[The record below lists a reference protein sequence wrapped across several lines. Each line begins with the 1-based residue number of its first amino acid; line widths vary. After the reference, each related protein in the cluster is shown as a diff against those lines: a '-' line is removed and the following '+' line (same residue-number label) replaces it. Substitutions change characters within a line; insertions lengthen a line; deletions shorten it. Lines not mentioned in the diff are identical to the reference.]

1 LEHKAN
7 IFGVALI
14 CVAFSSEALTLGRI
28 RGAALVGQPLD
39 MAVQVQLDPGED
51 ASALCFDADVFHADT
66 RQDPGRVRVVIEAM
80 TPAHTANV
88 RILSAAAIDE
98 PVVTIYLRTGC
109 GQKTTRRYVLLADL
123 PTSVTAP
130 SLAVPVVPLPAPG
143 RFLPASPVIAGAL
156 LEPSNPAAVTAPA
169 VRAPKPA
176 VQPDGTNRRSSLKA
190 AVASPKQTPSDG
202 KNKTARPVARS
213 RLKLDPL
220 ELLSDR
226 VANLDAYMT
235 FPPSEDA
242 LLNIQKMQ
250 ALEADV
256 KFLRALSVKSDAS
269 LVALNARLQQAES
282 ERFPGGWVYALIAMV
297 LACLT
302 AVALLWHRQRR
313 ASGGGDDWWS
323 AAGGATPAAMPREPE
338 LGPSP
343 GPLATQRAP
352 DEVPAPKKTYPAPLS
367 RLPLDSGPSSELG
380 VSLMEMSE
388 SAFDDLMQSGAADST
403 NRKPALAAAL
413 VPVPAR
419 TPQTGSA
426 LSLNSEATLDIRQQ
440 AEFFVSLGQTDRA
453 VRILSSQIGES
464 DVPSPLVYLDL
475 LGLYHSLSLKSD
487 FQRLRKDF
495 NLIFNGQVPEFAL
508 FEDAGKSLESYPDVL
523 ARITA
528 LWATPTLLDGL
539 EACIF
544 QDPNLARTP
553 VFDLAAFRELL
564 LLHDL
569 ALGLVNDGAPGTD
582 AQTDFSVQETLPP
595 PMLDLDLDLGLFESG
610 IDGLALRPV
619 AAAEVDIP
627 LLMPGDHESEAAGA
641 AAIESLDDD
650 PMLSFDLPDP
660 IGSAGPSDTKPRP

>member
-66 RQDPGRVRVVIEAM
+66 RQDPGRVRVVVEEM

-88 RILSAAAIDE
+88 RIRSAAAIDE

-109 GQKTTRRYVLLADL
+109 GQKSTRRYVLLADL
-123 PTSVTAP
+123 PSSVNAP
-130 SLAVPVVPLPAPG
+130 TLALPVAPMPAPG
-143 RFLPASPVIAGAL
+143 RFLPASPVFAGAS
-156 LEPSNPAAVTAPA
+156 LEPSNPAPAVTAPA
-169 VRAPKPA
+169 VRAPKRA
-176 VQPDGTNRRSSLKA
+176 VQPDGRNKRSSLKA
-190 AVASPKQTPSDG
+190 AVASPRRTTADE
-202 KNKTARPVARS
+202 KNITARPVARS

-226 VANLDAYMT
+226 VANLDTYMT

-256 KFLRALSVKSDAS
+256 KFLRALSVKTDAS
-269 LVALNARLQQAES
+269 LVALNTRLQQAEA
-282 ERFPGGWVYALIAMV
+282 ERFPGGWVYALIALV

-302 AVALLWHRQRR
+302 AVALLWQRQRR

-323 AAGGATPAAMPREPE
+323 AAGVAPVAVPPQPEP
-338 LGPSP
+338 GPSP
-343 GPLATQRAP
+343 GPVATQQAP
-352 DEVPAPKKTYPAPLS
+352 EEVPATKKTSAAPMSGLQV
-367 RLPLDSGPSSELG
+367 DAGPSSELG
-380 VSLMEMSE
+380 ISLMEMSE
-388 SAFDDLMQSGAADST
+388 SAFDDLMQSGTADAAK
-403 NRKPALAAAL
+403 RKPALAP
-413 VPVPAR
+413 VPVR
-419 TPQTGSA
+419 THQTGLA

-464 DVPSPLVYLDL
+464 DVPNPLVYLDL

-528 LWATPTLLDGL
+528 LWATPALLDGL

-544 QDPNLARTP
+544 QAPNLARTP

-569 ALGLVNDGAPGTD
+569 ALAIVHEAAPGID
-582 AQTDFSVQETLPP
+582 AQTDFSVHETLPP
-595 PMLDLDLDLGLFESG
+595 SMLDLDLDLGLFESD
-610 IDGLALRPV
+610 IDGLAPRPI
-619 AAAEVDIP
+619 AATGVDFP
-627 LLMPGDHESEAAGA
+627 LLMPGDHALGAAGA
-641 AAIESLDDD
+641 GASQSFDVD
-650 PMLSFDLPDP
+650 PMLSFDLPDT
-660 IGSAGPSDTKPRP
+660 IGPSGPSDTKPRP